1 MLVVEPVSEPAA
13 VTPADLEVHDHEDAT
28 ARAETDPD
36 ALHRA
41 AGLFRAAGDT
51 ERLRLLAEL
60 AHGERCVTE
69 LAQLTDAGMS
79 TVSQRL
85 KVLRAEGLVARRRD
99 GKHLHYRL
107 ADSHVADLIA
117 SAIDHAGELSHSPTR
132 KDVS

>member
-1 MLVVEPVSEPAA
+1 MSEPPSAQPGHEALAA
-13 VTPADLEVHDHEDAT
+13 HRHDDAT
-28 ARAETDPD
+28 PRAELEDG
-36 ALHRA
+36 ALDRA
-41 AGLFRAAGDT
+41 AGLFRAAGDA

-69 LAQLTDAGMS
+69 LAELTRAGMS

-107 ADSHVADLIA
+107 ADDHVADLIA
-117 SAIDHAGELSHSPTR
+117 SAIDHADELHH
-132 KDVS
+132 